1 MKIKHLTNIVNI
13 TNTKISLLQESMI
26 ELERQKRGLDSE
38 MATMQQLLT
47 ESHDEVNKQ
56 KTQYEHEM
64 ARLRAVIDQMETE
77 NREMKIQM
85 KLSERNPENVA
96 NSISVDKDTLL
107 GGAAALKDVTSNFAR
122 NLKSNI
128 KSVIPQQGSSSTSPM
143 SALNVPQEK
152 PMSPSSEYEGK

>member
-1 MKIKHLTNIVNI
+1 
-13 TNTKISLLQESMI
+13 MI

-64 ARLRAVIDQMETE
+64 ARLRAINDQLETE

-85 KLSERNPENVA
+85 KLSERNLEA
-96 NSISVDKDTLL
+96 NPISVDKDTML
-107 GGAAALKDVTSNFAR
+107 GVAAALKDGTSTFAR

-128 KSVIPQQGSSSTSPM
+128 KSVIPQQGSSSTSP
-143 SALNVPQEK
+143 SAPQEK
-152 PMSPSSEYEGK
+152 PLSPSSEYEGKICWSYRKI

>member
-1 MKIKHLTNIVNI
+1 MV
-13 TNTKISLLQESMI
+13 

-85 KLSERNPENVA
+85 KLSERNTDNVT

-122 NLKSNI
+122 KVKSNLNSAI
-128 KSVIPQQGSSSTSPM
+128 SQQGSASSTSPM
-143 SALNVPQEK
+143 SLHVPQEK
-152 PMSPSSEYEGK
+152 PMSPSSEYGGKFMIHLSAHCNT

>member
-1 MKIKHLTNIVNI
+1 MV
-13 TNTKISLLQESMI
+13 
-26 ELERQKRGLDSE
+26 ELEQQKRGLDSE

-77 NREMKIQM
+77 NREMKIQI
-85 KLSERNPENVA
+85 KLSERNTENVT

-122 NLKSNI
+122 KVKSNLN
-128 KSVIPQQGSSSTSPM
+128 SLQQGASSSTSPM
-143 SALNVPQEK
+143 SLHVPQEK
-152 PMSPSSEYEGK
+152 PLSPSSEYGGKILISLFGRLLVYI